1 MARATKHKLRPG
13 PVNTNSGLELLNT
26 NWWPRL
32 VNTNWERGPV
42 NTKRGPGPVNT
53 NWKPG
58 QRTGAGGQGQKQGQG
73 NTNTLLIT
81 LGKQRD
87 QESIALTSSIL
98 GSLYFPALALCLAS
112 RPGRGSQFLF
122 TGPGS

>member
-1 MARATKHKLRPG
+1 MARATKHKSEARTSKHKFRARAVKYKLVAKAGKHKLGTRPG
-13 PVNTNSGLELLNT
+13 KYKPG
-26 NWWPRL
+26 PR
-32 VNTNWERGPV
+32 
-42 NTKRGPGPVNT
+42 PVNT

-87 QESIALTSSIL
+87 QESIALTSSNL